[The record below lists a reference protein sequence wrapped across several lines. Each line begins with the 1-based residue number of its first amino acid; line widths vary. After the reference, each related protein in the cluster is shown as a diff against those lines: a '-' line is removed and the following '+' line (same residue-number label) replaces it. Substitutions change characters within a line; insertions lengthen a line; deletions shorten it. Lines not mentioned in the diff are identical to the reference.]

1 MNAHPEL
8 TDLLALRDH
17 GADAVPEAVATHV
30 AGCASCRAE
39 LARLAALRDGLRA
52 LPPVPP
58 GPELWARV
66 VAAVEPPVEVVAR
79 RSRMRLAVAGVA
91 ASLAVATSVALVVL
105 QGVPGGSAT
114 DVATPIA
121 LASAE
126 PSVGDLKQRSQ
137 RLEAVLAALE
147 STPRVTTARSAG
159 TIAELEDGI
168 ALVDYQL
175 GQVEPGERDGALHR
189 ALWKKRV
196 ELMESLVTVRY
207 AGERA
212 DSI

>member
-1 MNAHPEL
+1 MNAHPDIER
-8 TDLLALRDH
+8 LLALRD
-17 GADAVPEAVATHV
+17 GEPAEPGLAAHV
-30 AGCASCRAE
+30 EGCAGCRAE
-39 LARLAALRDGLRA
+39 LARLRALRDGLRA

-66 VAAVEPPVEVVAR
+66 VAAVEPPVMVVAR
-79 RSRMRLAVAGVA
+79 RSRVRLLVAGAA
-91 ASLAVATSVALVVL
+91 ASVAFAASVALVVL
-105 QGVPGGSAT
+105 QGAPGSAPAPEP
-114 DVATPIA
+114 VA

-126 PSVGDLKQRSQ
+126 PSIGDLKLRSQ

-147 STPRVTTARSAG
+147 SQPRVTTARSAG
-159 TIAELEDGI
+159 TIADLEDGI

-175 GQVEPGERDGALHR
+175 GQIEPDARDAALQR

>member
-1 MNAHPEL
+1 MNAHPDIER
-8 TDLLALRDH
+8 LLALRD
-17 GADAVPEAVATHV
+17 GGPAEPDLAAHV
-30 AGCASCRAE
+30 DGCAACRAE
-39 LARLAALRDGLRA
+39 LARLRALRDGLRA

-66 VAAVEPPVEVVAR
+66 VAAVEPPVMVVAR
-79 RSRMRLAVAGVA
+79 RSRVRLLVAGAA
-91 ASLAVATSVALVVL
+91 ASVAFAASIALVVL
-105 QGVPGGSAT
+105 QGAPGSAPAPAAEP
-114 DVATPIA
+114 VA

-126 PSVGDLKQRSQ
+126 PSIGDLKLRSQ

-147 STPRVTTARSAG
+147 SQPRVTTARSAG

-175 GQVEPGERDGALHR
+175 GQVEPDERDAALQR